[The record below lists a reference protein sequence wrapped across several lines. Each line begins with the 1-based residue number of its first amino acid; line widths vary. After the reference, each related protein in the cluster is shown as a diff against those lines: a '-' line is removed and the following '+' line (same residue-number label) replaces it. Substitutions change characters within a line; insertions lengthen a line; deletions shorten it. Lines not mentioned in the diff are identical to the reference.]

1 MKNLVKLLV
10 VAIVAVSFASC
21 ATYQKQAPIM
31 GINGNCINTYVAAD
45 LDYKNA
51 KKVEGRIE
59 NKRVFGFIS
68 LTRNGNKTLKST
80 NRYRGISKTEAQALY
95 RAKELNNVDII
106 LEPEF
111 EKETHSWFFGAYTT
125 ETVIVKGWGINIK
138 GIKEDNV
145 KNSTVEVG
153 SSSFGLF

>member
-1 MKNLVKLLV
+1 MKNFTKIVIA
-10 VAIVAVSFASC
+10 AIVAISFASC
-21 ATYQKQAPIM
+21 ASYQKQAPIM

-45 LDYKNA
+45 LDYENA

-59 NKRVFGFIS
+59 SKRVFGFIN
-68 LTRNGNKTLKST
+68 LTRNGNKTLKSS
-80 NRYRGISKTEAQALY
+80 NRYRGLKKVEAQALY

-111 EKETHSWFFGAYTT
+111 ERESHSWFFGAYRT
-125 ETVIVKGWGINIK
+125 ETVVVKGWGINIK

-145 KNSTVEVG
+145 TNGTVSVG
-153 SSSFGLF
+153 GGLFN